1 MNNYAIS
8 YPEVVQWVHNGCIT
22 ISQDVLELMGQAIEK
37 ERNPAAKVMLQ
48 SMVENVA
55 MATKMDKPLC
65 QSPGFPTVWV
75 RFSDNMPLD
84 GLKENLQKALGEC
97 TKNGFIRPSIV
108 HSLTRHNAGDSSG
121 EGVPNIE
128 YQYVPNQEYLEI
140 VASFKGCGAELGNVS
155 AILTTAKLGTNYSG
169 LKKLVLE
176 TVANA
181 GGIPCPPSAI
191 GIGIGGQMDVSA
203 KLSREAISTRDWR
216 DTNPDPL
223 LADLEAELLEE
234 INKLGIGPAGIGGD
248 TTTLA
253 VKIAHAATH
262 TAICPVT
269 INFHCWTARRF
280 KVRIY
285 PDGSKKFLF
294 QKEDYNGRA

>member
-1 MNNYAIS
+1 MSNFEIS
-8 YPEVVQWVHNGCIT
+8 YPEVVEWVHNGCIS
-22 ISQDVLELMGQAIEK
+22 ISQDALQLMHQAIEK
-37 ERNPAAKVMLQ
+37 ERNQAAKLMLKT
-48 SMVENVA
+48 MVENVSL
-55 MATKMDKPLC
+55 ATKLDKPVC

-75 RFSDNMPLD
+75 RFSDNMPLH
-84 GLKENLQKALGEC
+84 GLKESMQKALKEC
-97 TKNGFIRPSIV
+97 TQKGYIRPSIV

-128 YQYVPNQEYLEI
+128 YQYVPNQEYFEI
-140 VASFKGCGAELGNVS
+140 IASFKGCGAELGNASV
-155 AILTTAKLGTNYSG
+155 ILTTAKLGKNYSG

-176 TVANA
+176 TVAKA
-181 GGIPCPPSAI
+181 GGIPCPPTSI

-248 TTTLA
+248 TTSLA
-253 VKIAHAATH
+253 VKMAHAATH

-269 INFHCWTARRF
+269 VNFHCWTARRF
-280 KVRIY
+280 GVRIY
-285 PDGSKKFLF
+285 PDGSRKFLF
-294 QKEDYNGRA
+294 QKEDYHV